1 MGTPCAC
8 AYATIFFAYYERT
21 SILPKYKENIVLYL
35 RYIDD
40 ILLIWKDLPTKPT
53 AFTSFAHDIDNQCN
67 LKWKTEELSDKTNFL
82 DLTIM
87 LDRSKGRC
95 ITRTFQKELNLFLYM
110 LNSITSTLG
119 SKVHTS
125 TNIDVN

>member
-1 MGTPCAC
+1 MRKNVFKFGETWWLQNTGTAMGTPCVC

-82 DLTIM
+82 DLTI
-87 LDRSKGRC
+87 
-95 ITRTFQKELNLFLYM
+95 T
-110 LNSITSTLG
+110 
-119 SKVHTS
+119 
-125 TNIDVN
+125 